1 MQEPTTTFRHHLAYE
16 VIVECRILHEYF
28 NDGPCRALDIR
39 STPDT
44 SAKLRGLGLVYR
56 PLPDGFLI
64 LADAARDW
72 TNPVY
77 QRPEVFEFSFRVTDP
92 QFIRYT
98 EIPYRSGQFHVFDAL
113 SGEDGALHPGPFVDG
128 STLTDADTDGI
139 AGLIRIHHRGEAPI
153 LPAAGN
159 TLGAEAPSPRLYVV
173 RFQARMAF
181 LRYVLL
187 PKSPAIEE
195 LDNFFVE
202 NFEVNGVLYMF
213 TSPNTSKLRNGKP
226 CFDILSN
233 QPLALRKSYEA
244 RGNLRSKR
252 VKGLPFEYSRALP
265 MPRPE
270 NIIQDSSTGRFICEM
285 LINL

>member
-39 STPDT
+39 PTPDT

-113 SGEDGALHPGPFVDG
+113 SGVDGTLHPGPYVDG

-139 AGLIRIHHRGEAPI
+139 GGVIRIHHREDTPI

-159 TLGAEAPSPRLYVV
+159 TPSEDAGSPRLHFV
-173 RFQARMAF
+173 RFQARMAI

-187 PKSPAIEE
+187 PKNPAS
-195 LDNFFVE
+195 DDFNNFFVE
-202 NFEVNGVLYMF
+202 NFEVNGVLYKF
-213 TSPNTSKLRNGKP
+213 TDPQTSKLRTGKS
-226 CFDILSN
+226 CFDILSTE
-233 QPLALRKSYEA
+233 PLALRKSFES
-244 RGNLRSKR
+244 RGNLRRKR
-252 VKGLPFEYSRALP
+252 VNGLPFEYSRALP

-270 NIIQDSSTGRFICEM
+270 NIIQDTATGRFICEM
-285 LINL
+285 LVNL

>member
-1 MQEPTTTFRHHLAYE
+1 M
-16 VIVECRILHEYF
+16 RITPRP
-28 NDGPCRALDIR
+28 GPA
-39 STPDT
+39 T
-44 SAKLRGLGLVYR
+44 GLVEDALAEAGR
-56 PLPDGFLI
+56 RGVVDAVLAGDPTAWGAH
-64 LADAARDW
+64 ADAARDW

-92 QFIRYT
+92 QFIRDT
-98 EIPYRSGQFHVFDAL
+98 EIPYRSGQFFVFDAL

-213 TSPNTSKLRNGKP
+213 TVPQASNLRNGRP
-226 CFDILSN
+226 CIEINSIE
-233 QPLALRKSYEA
+233 PLALRRSFES
-244 RGNLRSKR
+244 RGNLRRKR
-252 VKGLPFEYSRALP
+252 INGLPFEYSRALP

-270 NIIQDSSTGRFICEM
+270 NIIQDPATGRYVCEM
-285 LINL
+285 LLNL